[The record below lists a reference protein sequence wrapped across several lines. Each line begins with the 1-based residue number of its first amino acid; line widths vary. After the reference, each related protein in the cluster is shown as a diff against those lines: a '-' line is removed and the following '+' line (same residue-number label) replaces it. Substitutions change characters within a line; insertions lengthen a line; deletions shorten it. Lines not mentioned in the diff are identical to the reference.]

1 MSLAAL
7 GGPPAQTRVE
17 YLPGVGAHAHQRVI
31 AELLGVPVSGASLGL
46 ARHLT
51 DRGVHIDRHRRLAG
65 TAAGCPRPTQ
75 HRPGSLVELADVT
88 PRERA
93 QERPD
98 RRRRRRRETQHRSGR
113 ARPQT
118 IHVIDMGGAHQ
129 HRRHQRRHL
138 PPRRRRANSAPQTH
152 RRIHQ
157 RHHTQPTH
165 QHPRRQQAR
174 IGDQR
179 LIIENHPEPV
189 NIARYSTHRKCLPI
203 RAKAASIYGHS
214 PRSARHFPAFT
225 PPNEH
230 PQRWIQA
237 QWAVELR
244 REESRPG
251 LNRSAQ
257 PAGCET
263 G

>member
-1 MSLAAL
+1 M
-7 GGPPAQTRVE
+7 
-17 YLPGVGAHAHQRVI
+17 
-31 AELLGVPVSGASLGL
+31 PVSGASLGL

-98 RRRRRRRETQHRSGR
+98 RPTAPPARTQHRSGR

-138 PPRRRRANSAPQTH
+138 PPRRRRA
-152 RRIHQ
+152 RR
-157 RHHTQPTH
+157 RPKRTEPRPPKT
-165 QHPRRQQAR
+165 PDPASPSSRRRQQAR

-189 NIARYSTHRKCLPI
+189 NITRYSTHRKCLLI
-203 RAKAASIYGHS
+203 WATAAVTNGHS

-225 PPNEH
+225 PQNTP
-230 PQRWIQA
+230 PVGGSRLS
-237 QWAVELR
+237 LR
-244 REESRPG
+244 G
-251 LNRSAQ
+251 
-257 PAGCET
+257 
-263 G
+263 